1 MSRVGQ
7 HQQKPQSLS
16 NILGRNPFPMTIA
29 VADEV
34 PSPPGGLGEAGRQ
47 FWADAYGQPW
57 VSVSDRT
64 MVQLVARKLDER
76 EQLCSESFST
86 AADQWRKHRTLKEID
101 RDVASGLDQLLLTPN
116 SRQRAG
122 IETVGPSREVP
133 TTLELMQ
140 ARRRGEISREE
151 YDLLTE
157 PERALQTCRPF
168 PWRWLLRLGSITH
181 QTNPP
186 RPPRTIFGE
195 HHGEHQSLKPL
206 VPSRADR
213 I

>member
-1 MSRVGQ
+1 M
-7 HQQKPQSLS
+7 
-16 NILGRNPFPMTIA
+16 GRRPEPKSDKIARGTYRADRDKSMTIA

-34 PSPPGGLGEAGRQ
+34 PNPPGGLGEAGRQ

-157 PERALQTCRPF
+157 PERAQQATELKEQAQREQLERISDASLNRIEALMNPGGIRPK
-168 PWRWLLRLGSITH
+168 LDD
-181 QTNPP
+181 Q
-186 RPPRTIFGE
+186 
-195 HHGEHQSLKPL
+195 
-206 VPSRADR
+206 D
-213 I
+213 

>member
-1 MSRVGQ
+1 M
-7 HQQKPQSLS
+7 
-16 NILGRNPFPMTIA
+16 GRRPEPKSDKIARGTYRADRDKSMTIA

-34 PSPPGGLGEAGRQ
+34 PNPPGGLGEAGRQ

-116 SRQRAG
+116 SPQRAG

-157 PERALQTCRPF
+157 PERAQQATELKEQAQREQLERISDASLNRIEALMNPGGIRPK
-168 PWRWLLRLGSITH
+168 LDD
-181 QTNPP
+181 Q
-186 RPPRTIFGE
+186 
-195 HHGEHQSLKPL
+195 
-206 VPSRADR
+206 D
-213 I
+213 

>member
-1 MSRVGQ
+1 M
-7 HQQKPQSLS
+7 
-16 NILGRNPFPMTIA
+16 GRRPEPKSDKIARGTYRADRDKSMTIA

-34 PSPPGGLGEAGRQ
+34 PNQPGGLGEAGRQ

-133 TTLELMQ
+133 TPLELMQ

-157 PERALQTCRPF
+157 PERAQQAT
-168 PWRWLLRLGSITH
+168 
-181 QTNPP
+181 
-186 RPPRTIFGE
+186 E
-195 HHGEHQSLKPL
+195 LKEQAQ
-206 VPSRADR
+206 R
-213 I
+213 

>member
-1 MSRVGQ
+1 M
-7 HQQKPQSLS
+7 
-16 NILGRNPFPMTIA
+16 GRRPEPKSDKIARGTYRADRDKSMTIA
-29 VADEV
+29 VVDEV
-34 PSPPGGLGEAGRQ
+34 PDPPAGLGEAGRQ

-57 VSVSDRT
+57 VGVSDRT

-76 EQLCSESFST
+76 EQLGSESFAT

-122 IETVGPSREVP
+122 IEIADPSQEVP

-151 YDLLTE
+151 YDLLME
-157 PERALQTCRPF
+157 PERAQQATELKEQAQREQLERISDASLNRIEALMNPDGIRPK
-168 PWRWLLRLGSITH
+168 LDDQG
-181 QTNPP
+181 
-186 RPPRTIFGE
+186 
-195 HHGEHQSLKPL
+195 
-206 VPSRADR
+206 
-213 I
+213 

>member
-1 MSRVGQ
+1 MLVG
-7 HQQKPQSLS
+7 H
-16 NILGRNPFPMTIA
+16 G
-29 VADEV
+29 VAGVLEA
-34 PSPPGGLGEAGRQ
+34 LLAGEFR
-47 FWADAYGQPW
+47 
-57 VSVSDRT
+57 
-64 MVQLVARKLDER
+64 
-76 EQLCSESFST
+76 

-157 PERALQTCRPF
+157 PERAQQATELKEQAQREQLERISDASLNRIEALMNPGGIRPK
-168 PWRWLLRLGSITH
+168 LDD
-181 QTNPP
+181 Q
-186 RPPRTIFGE
+186 
-195 HHGEHQSLKPL
+195 
-206 VPSRADR
+206 D
-213 I
+213 